1 MAITG
6 LAAGKQYEF
15 RVYAENIY
23 GRSEPSE
30 PTSLVQTKAIVKK
43 EFKKKEYPGLWLYST
58 LLLSYVTFDKTLL
71 TIWTNQMEVSRFI
84 IFFNFT

>member
-6 LAAGKQYEF
+6 LVPGKQYEF

-30 PTSLVQTKAIVKK
+30 TTSLVQTKAIVKK
-43 EFKKKEYPGLWLYST
+43 EFKKKEYPGEFDRSIWCIDRLLAWLQTSNNKQV
-58 LLLSYVTFDKTLL
+58 LL
-71 TIWTNQMEVSRFI
+71 
-84 IFFNFT
+84 

>member
-6 LAAGKQYEF
+6 LVPGKQYEF

-30 PTSLVQTKAIVKK
+30 PTTLVQTKAIIKK
-43 EFKKKEYPGLWLYST
+43 EFKKKEYPGMLATWSSKGRYLGKLQFWL
-58 LLLSYVTFDKTLL
+58 VR
-71 TIWTNQMEVSRFI
+71 I
-84 IFFNFT
+84 

>member
-6 LAAGKQYEF
+6 LVPGKQYEF

-30 PTSLVQTKAIVKK
+30 PTSLVQTKAIIKQ
-43 EFKKKEYPGLWLYST
+43 EFKKKEYPGKDS
-58 LLLSYVTFDKTLL
+58 KP
-71 TIWTNQMEVSRFI
+71 
-84 IFFNFT
+84 

>member
-6 LAAGKQYEF
+6 LVPGKQYEF

-30 PTSLVQTKAIVKK
+30 PTTLVSTKAVIKK
-43 EFKKKEYPGLWLYST
+43 EFKKKEYPGPT
-58 LLLSYVTFDKTLL
+58 FKVILLIY
-71 TIWTNQMEVSRFI
+71 NH
-84 IFFNFT
+84 

>member
-6 LAAGKQYEF
+6 LVPGKQYEF

-30 PTSLVQTKAIVKK
+30 PTTLVQTKAIIKK
-43 EFKKKEYPGLWLYST
+43 EFKKKEYPGMLNRSGEAARVVL
-58 LLLSYVTFDKTLL
+58 DC
-71 TIWTNQMEVSRFI
+71 
-84 IFFNFT
+84 